1 MVKVFSNY
9 IRLFLSF
16 FSQYNQPA
24 FLKESEEVNSIP
36 DINGLN
42 FILSWVCFN
51 PILVASKE
59 LNDEKFL
66 FTMMLMVGTMT
77 MDISEA
83 EAKRF
88 VGGGSS
94 GRQSN
99 NVSGQATLAT
109 QNR

>member
-1 MVKVFSNY
+1 MVKVFLNY

-16 FSQYNQPA
+16 CSQYNQPT

-77 MDISEA
+77 IDISEA

-88 VGGGSS
+88 VGGSS
-94 GRQSN
+94 GRQWN
-99 NVSGQATLAT
+99 NVSGQATPAA